1 MIRDTNESEDEV
13 TDEERQIEAALAIL
27 PVIGRRLYGSLMSH
41 PMNAGRSLGQVKALG
56 FLHRAGPAALGDLA
70 RGLGISLPTAS
81 ELVDRLVDDGLV
93 VRAVNPADR
102 RKVLLDL
109 TPLARDLGRQFH
121 DMRRAQ
127 IRAALETLPSEHR
140 ASFVPVLGALAEAL
154 EREPQDLPDCPF
166 APSAAVPPDTPP
178 AATQP
183 SSSDAGT
190 A

>member
-1 MIRDTNESEDEV
+1 M
-13 TDEERQIEAALAIL
+13 TDEERQIEAALAVL
-27 PVIGRRLYGSLMSH
+27 PVIGRRLYGSLMAH

-93 VRAVNPADR
+93 VRETNPADR
-102 RKVLLDL
+102 RKVLIDL

-127 IRAALETLPSEHR
+127 IRAALEGLPAEYR
-140 ASFVPVLGALAEAL
+140 PAFVPVLGALAEAL
-154 EREPQDLPDCPF
+154 ERELHELAGCPLTSS
-166 APSAAVPPDTPP
+166 AGASPGPPPS
-178 AATQP
+178 P
-183 SSSDAGT
+183 SRPDAGT
-190 A
+190 T

>member
-1 MIRDTNESEDEV
+1 MIRNTNESEGEV
-13 TDEERQIEAALAIL
+13 TDEERQIEAALAVL
-27 PVIGRRLYGSLMSH
+27 PVIGRRLYGSLMAH

-127 IRAALETLPSEHR
+127 VRAALETLSPGHR

-154 EREPQDLPDCPF
+154 EREPQDLPDCSF

-178 AATQP
+178 TAKQP
-183 SSSDAGT
+183 SPSEAGT
-190 A
+190 T